1 MVGRLLKYFEAS
13 LGASIAGGR
22 AVLAV
27 LRFVLRTLVSAR
39 LADLSAEATDS
50 GGMRAIACHGSS
62 GELTDGRTVH
72 VGCNAPCHHLDV
84 VFGEAG

>member
-1 MVGRLLKYFEAS
+1 MVVRLLSHFEAS
-13 LGASIAGGR
+13 LSASIAGR
-22 AVLAV
+22 CAVLTV
-27 LRFVLRTLVSAR
+27 LRFVLRTLVSAG

-62 GELTDGRTVH
+62 GELTNGRAVH
-72 VGCNAPCHHLDV
+72 VGCTAPCHHLDV